1 MDTGMCPVDTQ
12 ENVSKFI
19 HCCVIGGVGVW
30 EVLGDHCWERERQNG
45 GCTLWSCLQLEAAD
59 YIKATQMDLKNIV
72 LCEKR
77 ECGMYLLFMLI
88 KNSQYTSCKNTYIKY
103 SLSTLEWLPVGLS
116 AQEQVME
123 QMNKEHPDSVPVS
136 VANSTL

>member
-1 MDTGMCPVDTQ
+1 
-12 ENVSKFI
+12 
-19 HCCVIGGVGVW
+19 
-30 EVLGDHCWERERQNG
+30 
-45 GCTLWSCLQLEAAD
+45 
-59 YIKATQMDLKNIV
+59 MDLKNIV